1 MVAAYWCF
9 IFFIFFLYLLV
20 KNQQKKNK
28 NNPPSPRSLPLLGHL
43 HLIKEPL
50 HQTLETLSSKYGD
63 ILLLRFGL
71 KKVLVICSPSAIEEC
86 FTRNDTVFANRPVS
100 MATIHL
106 SYDFTTMTVAPYG
119 DLWRNLRRLA
129 ALEIFSPNRIAFFTD
144 IRDNEIML
152 LINQLVK
159 KCQGGGEKV
168 ELKTTFNELAFNIL
182 SMTIGGRRYY
192 GENVEDAEEARN
204 VRYVMREMLDISVN
218 SNVGDLFPVLR
229 WFDYGGVEK
238 KMKDIMRRLD
248 VFLQDLIDKRRG
260 DRLVDDS
267 DDDEDRTEHRKNWKK
282 KNMVDHLLLL
292 QDSEPENYPDKI
304 IKGIILVLLIAG
316 TDTLSLTLEW
326 AMALLLNHPES
337 IEKVRSE
344 IETHVPKDRLLE
356 EQDLPKLSYL
366 QNVITETLR
375 LHPPLPFLIPHECS
389 ADCTV
394 GGYNVTRGTMLLVNL
409 RAIHRDPKVW
419 TKPNEFIPEMHKMRS
434 CPGAGLGKRV
444 LGLALGRLIQVFEWE
459 RVGIELEDMTEGPG
473 FSTPKIKPLEAI
485 CKPRVATI
493 QYSGF

>member
-304 IKGIILVLLIAG
+304 IKGIIL
-316 TDTLSLTLEW
+316 LSW
-326 AMALLLNHPES
+326 QSSN
-337 IEKVRSE
+337 
-344 IETHVPKDRLLE
+344 
-356 EQDLPKLSYL
+356 
-366 QNVITETLR
+366 
-375 LHPPLPFLIPHECS
+375 
-389 ADCTV
+389 
-394 GGYNVTRGTMLLVNL
+394 
-409 RAIHRDPKVW
+409 
-419 TKPNEFIPEMHKMRS
+419 
-434 CPGAGLGKRV
+434 
-444 LGLALGRLIQVFEWE
+444 
-459 RVGIELEDMTEGPG
+459 
-473 FSTPKIKPLEAI
+473 
-485 CKPRVATI
+485 
-493 QYSGF
+493 

>member
-1 MVAAYWCF
+1 
-9 IFFIFFLYLLV
+9 
-20 KNQQKKNK
+20 
-28 NNPPSPRSLPLLGHL
+28 
-43 HLIKEPL
+43 
-50 HQTLETLSSKYGD
+50 
-63 ILLLRFGL
+63 
-71 KKVLVICSPSAIEEC
+71 
-86 FTRNDTVFANRPVS
+86 

-152 LINQLVK
+152 LVRQLMK
-159 KCQGGGEKV
+159 KCEGGGEKV

-304 IKGIILVLLIAG
+304 IKGIILVTAFYYLILAFHLQLLF
-316 TDTLSLTLEW
+316 T
-326 AMALLLNHPES
+326 
-337 IEKVRSE
+337 
-344 IETHVPKDRLLE
+344 
-356 EQDLPKLSYL
+356 
-366 QNVITETLR
+366 
-375 LHPPLPFLIPHECS
+375 
-389 ADCTV
+389 
-394 GGYNVTRGTMLLVNL
+394 
-409 RAIHRDPKVW
+409 
-419 TKPNEFIPEMHKMRS
+419 
-434 CPGAGLGKRV
+434 
-444 LGLALGRLIQVFEWE
+444 
-459 RVGIELEDMTEGPG
+459 
-473 FSTPKIKPLEAI
+473 
-485 CKPRVATI
+485 
-493 QYSGF
+493 